1 MELTISNDK
10 KNLLFF
16 QKNVFLHLG
25 KRKPRKKKKLIE
37 KKKPEK
43 FLMFQKTELS
53 YVSRNGNPKK
63 LLLFQEVTFR
73 VPAQKKLSERTYYIW
88 GMELSR
94 PPLHPQ
100 KKKLT
105 KLFKIFKHPKRT
117 F

>member
-73 VPAQKKLSERTYYIW
+73 VPAQKKPSERTYYIW
-88 GMELSR
+88 GMELSS
-94 PPLHPQ
+94 PPSTL
-100 KKKLT
+100 KKKIN
-105 KLFKIFKHPKRT
+105 KT